1 MGHTEVN
8 VDEHHSRLEQ
18 MFHGS
23 PVNRQFGSTLS
34 IDGPGSATV
43 LTPVQDSWF
52 HPGGA
57 VHAVVYYWALE
68 VATYFAAA
76 SVVDDAFLVNVNL
89 EADITRPVNAG
100 TLTVEGELVSRSR
113 RVLIAQGTITDD
125 DGIEVGR
132 GRGLFVPTGRHLD
145 QVG

>member
-1 MGHTEVN
+1 M
-8 VDEHHSRLEQ
+8 DEHYVRLEQ

-34 IDGPGSATV
+34 IDGPGSASV
-43 LTPVQDSWF
+43 VTPVEDGWF

-89 EADITRPVNAG
+89 EADITGPVAAG
-100 TLTVEGELVSRSR
+100 TLTARGELVSRSR
-113 RVLIAQGTITDD
+113 RVLLAQGVITDD
-125 DGIEVGR
+125 DGTEVGR
-132 GRGLFVPTGRHLD
+132 GRGLFVPTGRD
-145 QVG
+145 FDEVGRG